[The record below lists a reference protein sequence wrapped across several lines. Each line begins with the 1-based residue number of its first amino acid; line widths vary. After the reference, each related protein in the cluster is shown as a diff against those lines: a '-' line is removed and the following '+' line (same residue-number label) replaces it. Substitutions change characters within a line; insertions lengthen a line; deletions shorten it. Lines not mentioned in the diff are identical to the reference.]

1 MIDQQE
7 EMRLRAEL
15 GFMYRKYEELCKA
28 YKKLAQEAGSPDIN
42 AVHDMSHMSF
52 EEYKG

>member
-1 MIDQQE
+1 MNQE
-7 EMRLRAEL
+7 EEIRLRGEL

-28 YKKLAQEAGSPDIN
+28 YKKLAQEAGSPDAK